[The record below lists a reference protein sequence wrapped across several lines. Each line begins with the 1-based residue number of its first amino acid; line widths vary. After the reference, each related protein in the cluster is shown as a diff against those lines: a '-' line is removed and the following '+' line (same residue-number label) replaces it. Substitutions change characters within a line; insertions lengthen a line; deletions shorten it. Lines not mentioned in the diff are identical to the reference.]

1 MAENWNC
8 IYTTD
13 KEYQVDILRD
23 LLENESIEV
32 FILPKK
38 DSMYPVG
45 YYELRVQPQDEEK
58 ARGIVEK
65 SGL

>member
-1 MAENWNC
+1 MSENWNC

-13 KEYQVDILRD
+13 KEYQVEIVRD

-32 FILPKK
+32 FVLPKK
-38 DSMYPVG
+38 DSMYPIG
-45 YYELRVQPQDEEK
+45 YYELRVKPEDEEK
-58 ARGIVEK
+58 ATKIVEG